1 MDNGSARPTGNSA
14 LHSLIMEARKKTA
27 LTGVKEVIAFDD
39 GQVVLETD
47 AGEITLTGQGMHVTR
62 LMLTEGEL
70 TVEGLI
76 DGIFYTDKKEKKRRL
91 RNGL

>member
-14 LHSLIMEARKKTA
+14 LHSQTMEARKKTA

-76 DGIFYTDKKEKKRRL
+76 AGIFYTDKKEKKRRL

>member
-1 MDNGSARPTGNSA
+1 MDNGSTRPTGNSA
-14 LHSLIMEARKKTA
+14 LHSLTMEARRKTA

>member
-1 MDNGSARPTGNSA
+1 METVSSRQTGNSITHN
-14 LHSLIMEARKKTA
+14 LTLEARQKAA
-27 LTGVKEVIAFDD
+27 LSGVKEVIAFDD
-39 GQVVLETD
+39 GQVILQTD

-70 TVEGLI
+70 TVEGSI

-91 RNGL
+91 RNSL

>member
-1 MDNGSARPTGNSA
+1 M
-14 LHSLIMEARKKTA
+14 HSLTMEARKKTA

>member
-1 MDNGSARPTGNSA
+1 MC
-14 LHSLIMEARKKTA
+14 
-27 LTGVKEVIAFDD
+27 
-39 GQVVLETD
+39 
-47 AGEITLTGQGMHVTR
+47 VTR